1 MAFGLRALFHSGE
14 AGRYEAI
21 KVLILSIIYFLVIV
35 TYTLVKAMKNSIFL
49 GVVGKEYVPIAK
61 ITAMVVL
68 IPAVL
73 FYSYLVDNV
82 RRYQLLMIYSAFFG
96 FALLVSAYL
105 VGDTEIGI
113 ANTEKSPYRLFGW
126 IFYFLNEG
134 YSPFVLSVFWA
145 YVNSVN
151 NPNSAKKHYGLMIA
165 SSKLGGIFAA
175 GLALIFLKLTG
186 SLGTQLYS
194 DVVNHQVLLVAAA
207 LFVLCIPFLIYLLI
221 KKVPGRYLHGY
232 EAVYQFEK
240 ERKEHQEE
248 KPGVFDGLKMFFK
261 WPYLLGI
268 FGMVF
273 FYEIVNTI
281 LSYQSLGIA
290 QEGASG
296 LSDVSSFFFQQELWM
311 HLTGLVISLLGTSYL
326 MMRFGERICLLLIP
340 VLTGIV
346 LTMFLFT
353 YSDWSIMLAFVL
365 LRSINYAFAQPVRE
379 SLYIPTV
386 KEMKFK
392 SKSWIDAFGSKLSK
406 STGSAVNI
414 LAAMVETGAPFLLF
428 PFYVGIF
435 AMITVLWTITAY
447 LMGNRF
453 ERAVKNKEAIGGE
466 EFHHKG
472 QQSSI
477 N

>member
-21 KVLILSIIYFLVIV
+21 KVLILSIVYFLVIV
-35 TYTLVKAMKNSIFL
+35 TYTMVKAMKNSIFL

-61 ITAMVVL
+61 IAAMLVL

-73 FYSYLVDNV
+73 FYAFLVDNV
-82 RRYQLLMIYSAFFG
+82 RRYQLLMIYSTFFG
-96 FALLVSAYL
+96 IMLLLCAYL
-105 VGDTEIGI
+105 VGHPDIGI
-113 ANTEKSPYRLFGW
+113 ANTENSPYRLFGW
-126 IFYFLNEG
+126 LFYFLNEG

-151 NPNSAKKHYGLMIA
+151 SPASAKKHYGLMIA
-165 SSKLGGIFAA
+165 SSKLGGIFSA
-175 GLALIFLKLTG
+175 GFAWIFLNLT
-186 SLGTQLYS
+186 SELGRPLYS
-194 DVVNHQVLLVAAA
+194 DVLNHQVLLGMAAF
-207 LFVLCIPFLIYLLI
+207 FVLCIPVLIYLLI

-240 ERKEHQEE
+240 ERKEHHEE
-248 KPGVFDGLKMFFK
+248 KTGIFDGLIMFFK

-268 FGMVF
+268 FGMLF

-296 LSDVSSFFFQQELWM
+296 LSDVSAFFFQQELWM
-311 HLTGLVISLLGTSYL
+311 HLTGLVISLVGTSYL
-326 MMRFGERICLLLIP
+326 MMRFGERICLLLVPI
-340 VLTGIV
+340 LTGLV

-353 YSDWSIMLAFVL
+353 HSNWSIILAFIL

-379 SLYIPTV
+379 SLYIPTI

-406 STGSAVNI
+406 STGSAINMLSGV
-414 LAAMVETGAPFLLF
+414 LGVESGAS
-428 PFYVGIF
+428 PFYVVVF
-435 AMITVLWTITAY
+435 SLITTLWTLNAY
-447 LMGNRF
+447 FMGWRF
-453 ERAVKNKEAIGGE
+453 EYAIKNKEAIGGE
-466 EFHHKG
+466 EFQHHP
-472 QQSSI
+472 QSASVEK
-477 N
+477 